1 MKIYK
6 NSLGIICV
14 EPDKG
19 YLLKR
24 GNDIFKKAYLGINDK
39 PETFEQI
46 IDENY
51 IFAEEEEEIKP
62 SSSDL
67 SYIKNELIKLSKS
80 KLAQYLND
88 NPLFSTVKHY
98 EGRYYNVSEEKQL
111 RLTSQ
116 LLLYQGNITLGISY
130 ELTWNDIGNV
140 CEEWT
145 FEELFALSNQIN
157 EYVKPLVKQQQEIE
171 VAIKNAT
178 TKQELNE
185 IKIVYGN

>member
-6 NSLGIICV
+6 NKLGIICI
-14 EPDKG
+14 EPDEG
-19 YLLKR
+19 YLLRK
-24 GNDIFKKAYLGINDK
+24 GDLICKKAYLSVNDRT
-39 PETFEQI
+39 ELYEQI
-46 IDENY
+46 VDEDY
-51 IFAEEEEEIKP
+51 VFTEKEEEMQNT
-62 SSSDL
+62 SDL
-67 SYIKNELIKLSKS
+67 SVIKNELIKLSKS

-88 NPLFSTVKHY
+88 NPLFSTLKHSK
-98 EGRYYNVSEEKQL
+98 GRYYNVSEEKQL